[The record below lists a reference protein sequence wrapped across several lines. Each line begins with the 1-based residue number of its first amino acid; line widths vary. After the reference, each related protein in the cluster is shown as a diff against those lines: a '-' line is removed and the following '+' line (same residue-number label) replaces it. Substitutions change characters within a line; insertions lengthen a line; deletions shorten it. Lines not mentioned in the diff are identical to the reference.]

1 MALRLSLTLC
11 IHIFTSLT
19 LSISREQPS
28 TFTETLKNFFTKNK
42 RLQSY
47 GGMIKYY
54 MVMYINIKNVLECN

>member
-1 MALRLSLTLC
+1 M
-11 IHIFTSLT
+11 
-19 LSISREQPS
+19 
-28 TFTETLKNFFTKNK
+28 FTKNK

>member
-1 MALRLSLTLC
+1 MNGFKTKFDLVRSYFL
-11 IHIFTSLT
+11 HH